1 MNPYPGA
8 GWIQIIRKSNAVAE
22 NRISLGVSSCL
33 LGHKVRYDGD
43 DKLNAIIEKDICTQ
57 FHCIPLCPE
66 YAVGLGVPRN
76 PVQLVQTNDS
86 IHVLSVSDRSLNITA
101 LLQQYA
107 DFVSTALPQ
116 LSGYIFKARSPSC
129 GLTDTPIH
137 DSNHREIGTGRG
149 MYAGQITHRNNAL
162 PVIDEIQ
169 LADPARRREFIRRV
183 QSYWLQLERC

>member
-1 MNPYPGA
+1 M
-8 GWIQIIRKSNAVAE
+8 AE

-137 DSNHREIGTGRG
+137 DSNNRVIGTGRG
-149 MYAGQITHRNNAL
+149 MYAGQITHRNNTL

-183 QSYWLQLERC
+183 QSYCLQLERC

>member
-107 DFVSTALPQ
+107 DFPENLPRVEI
-116 LSGYIFKARSPSC
+116 LHDVTFTIRSLASAFTGFRRVRWLANWGMVEGEDDAIGRADVLFATRYAPSC
-129 GLTDTPIH
+129 PD
-137 DSNHREIGTGRG
+137 N
-149 MYAGQITHRNNAL
+149 
-162 PVIDEIQ
+162 
-169 LADPARRREFIRRV
+169 F
-183 QSYWLQLERC
+183 